1 MSETS
6 DKEYDVEY
14 ELDREFHNDFYVK
27 DGLIIRNTLARE
39 LKVVR
44 KLSLTRKT
52 LKWLRGKGHLSWWDM
67 FKLSY
72 GHLPES
78 AKIFV
83 FVTFFLSAPISLA
96 GGAFSLSTL
105 GNLFSP
111 AFLIPGVIT
120 LITGILLAFD
130 FSSYL
135 LMENKLS
142 NLYKETRSVLVP
154 RAHANTFEQLGG
166 VKNKRLND
174 TDKKKLFDAMYEYP
188 HEVNTQINKLME
200 MKKQLPENLS
210 KHHSEYSVFKDADK
224 MLEELFALRDSAE
237 VSRTMDEV
245 SKILASVDERENLE
259 KLGVSVKELAEA
271 SEFLAS
277 VKKESDTSHKNK
289 SENNASYSSVVGSLS
304 NSFDSDDISFD
315 SDDMFFEEV
324 PAVQNHISARR

>member
-1 MSETS
+1 MSKTS
-6 DKEYDVEY
+6 DQEYDVEY
-14 ELDREFHNDFYVK
+14 ELDYEFHDDFYVK
-27 DGLIIRNTLARE
+27 DGLTIRNTLARE
-39 LKVVR
+39 LRVVR

-142 NLYKETRSVLVP
+142 NLYKETRSILVP
-154 RAHANTFEQLGG
+154 RAHANTFEQLEGA
-166 VKNKRLND
+166 KNKRLND

-200 MKKQLPENLS
+200 MKKKLPENLS

-224 MLEELFALRDSAE
+224 MLDELFALRDSAE

-277 VKKESDTSHKNK
+277 VKTSHKKK
-289 SENNASYSSVVGSLS
+289 SANNASYSSIVGSLN
-304 NSFDSDDISFD
+304 NSFDSDD
-315 SDDMFFEEV
+315 MVFEEV

>member
-14 ELDREFHNDFYVK
+14 ELDYEFHNDFYIK
-27 DGLIIRNTLARE
+27 DDSSIYNTTARE

-44 KLSLTRKT
+44 KLSPTRKT
-52 LKWLRGKGHLSWWDM
+52 LKWLRGKGYLSWWD
-67 FKLSY
+67 FKLSA
-72 GHLPES
+72 GHLPEGCTLL
-78 AKIFV
+78 AFIA
-83 FVTFFLSAPISLA
+83 FLASVPISVV
-96 GGAFSLSTL
+96 GGIFALNVL
-105 GNLFSP
+105 GNPFTP

-130 FSSYL
+130 FSNYL

-142 NLYKETRSVLVP
+142 NLYKETRSILVP
-154 RAHANTFEQLGG
+154 RAHVNTFEQIEGI
-166 VKNKRLND
+166 KNKRLND

-224 MLEELFALRDSAE
+224 MLHELFALRDSAE
-237 VSRTMDEV
+237 VSRTIDEV

-289 SENNASYSSVVGSLS
+289 SENNASHSSIVDSLN
-304 NSFDSDDISFD
+304 NSFDSDDNSFD
-315 SDDMFFEEV
+315 SDDMLFEEV

>member
-14 ELDREFHNDFYVK
+14 ELDYEFHDDFYVK

-39 LKVVR
+39 LRVVR

-52 LKWLRGKGHLSWWDM
+52 VKWLRGKGVLSWWDM
-67 FKLSY
+67 FKLSA
-72 GHLPES
+72 GRLPD
-78 AKIFV
+78 ATPFV
-83 FVTFFLSAPISLA
+83 FIAFLPSVPISVA
-96 GGAFSLSTL
+96 GGIFALSDL
-105 GNLFSP
+105 DNLFTP
-111 AFLIPGVIT
+111 VFWIPGVIT

-130 FSSYL
+130 LSRHL

-142 NLYKETRSVLVP
+142 NLYKETRSILVP
-154 RAHANTFEQLGG
+154 RTHLNTFEQIED
-166 VKNKRLND
+166 VKNKRLNK

-224 MLEELFALRDSAE
+224 MLHELFALRDSAE

-277 VKKESDTSHKNK
+277 VKKDHN
-289 SENNASYSSVVGSLS
+289 SENVFIEDERTALS
-304 NSFDSDDISFD
+304 KK
-315 SDDMFFEEV
+315 
-324 PAVQNHISARR
+324 AL

>member
-6 DKEYDVEY
+6 DKEYDVKY
-14 ELDREFHNDFYVK
+14 KLDYEFHNDFYIK

-52 LKWLRGKGHLSWWDM
+52 LKCLRGKGHLSWWDM
-67 FKLSY
+67 FKLSASR
-72 GHLPES
+72 LPDS
-78 AKIFV
+78 AMFFV
-83 FVTFFLSAPISLA
+83 FITFLVSFSISFA
-96 GGAFSLSTL
+96 GGAFTLSTL
-105 GNLFSP
+105 GNLFTP
-111 AFLIPGVIT
+111 AFLVSGGIT

-130 FSSYL
+130 FSNHL

-142 NLYKETRSVLVP
+142 NLYKETRSILVP
-154 RAHANTFEQLGG
+154 RAYANTFEQLEG
-166 VKNKRLND
+166 VKNKRLNG

-245 SKILASVDERENLE
+245 SKILASVDERESLE

-277 VKKESDTSHKNK
+277 VKKESDTSHKKK
-289 SENNASYSSVVGSLS
+289 SENNASYPSIVGSL
-304 NSFDSDDISFD
+304 NNSFD

>member
-67 FKLSY
+67 LNLSVSR
-72 GHLPES
+72 LPDS
-78 AKIFV
+78 AMFFV
-83 FVTFFLSAPISLA
+83 FITFLVSFSISFA
-96 GGAFSLSTL
+96 GGAFTLSTL
-105 GNLFSP
+105 GNLFTP
-111 AFLIPGVIT
+111 AFLVSGGIT

-130 FSSYL
+130 FSNHL

-142 NLYKETRSVLVP
+142 NLYKETRSILVP
-154 RAHANTFEQLGG
+154 RAYANTFEQLEG
-166 VKNKRLND
+166 VKNKRLNG

-210 KHHSEYSVFKDADK
+210 KHRSEYSVFKDADK

-237 VSRTMDEV
+237 VSRAMDEV
-245 SKILASVDERENLE
+245 SKILASVDERESLE

-277 VKKESDTSHKNK
+277 VKTSHKKKN
-289 SENNASYSSVVGSLS
+289 ENNASYPSIVGSLN
-304 NSFDSDDISFD
+304 NSFDSDDMFFD